1 MKSQFKIPAVI
12 ALSILFCGLASAQVF
27 DPQTGRP
34 LPQQAQPGAR
44 GPAPTFDPTTG
55 AAIYQPNQPG
65 AGGPAM
71 AIDPATGLPVNPSAD
86 SDWKDSNWKDPDIVI
101 KDVNFDGIAIVEV
114 ANYIRDQ
121 FKGEFDIIL
130 PGNSGEGAINQLN
143 GMPVGDIDWK
153 NSITVQL
160 RLKNVT
166 ASELFNAMN
175 LMFANDATPL
185 KWELKVYGH
194 RQIALLRTL
203 VNQVPNAVS
212 PPKHEVRK
220 VYFVGDLIGD
230 QKSGGM
236 TMEQIIKTITDVW
249 TIANA
254 NERGAS
260 IRFHEDAQLLV
271 VTGSQDQIDFM
282 EQTLNAL
289 KQKKDLEMH
298 KEPPQLKTK

>member
-1 MKSQFKIPAVI
+1 MKSKLKIPAAI
-12 ALSILFCGLASAQVF
+12 ALSILFCSLVSAQVF

-34 LPQQAQPGAR
+34 IPQRNQPLVAG

-55 AAIYQPNQPG
+55 MPI
-65 AGGPAM
+65 
-71 AIDPATGLPVNPSAD
+71 NPPAD
-86 SDWKDSNWKDPDIVI
+86 SDWKDPNWKDPDIVI
-101 KDVNFDGIAIVEV
+101 KEVNFDGMAIADV

-121 FKGEFDIIL
+121 FKNEFDIIL
-130 PGNSGEGAINQLN
+130 PVATVGEGTVNQLT
-143 GMPVGDIDWK
+143 GIPVSITDWK
-153 NSITVQL
+153 TDIAVQL

-175 LMFANDATPL
+175 LMFANDETPL

-203 VNQVPNAVS
+203 VNQIPNAVP

-236 TMEQIIKTITDVW
+236 TMQQIIKTITDVW
-249 TIANA
+249 AIANA
-254 NERGAS
+254 NGNGAS

-271 VTGSQDQIDFM
+271 VTGSPDQIDFM

-289 KQKKDLEMH
+289 KEKKDLEMH
-298 KEPPQLKTK
+298 KELPQLKTSDSKK